1 MMGSKEREA
10 TMEERMAKYGMI
22 EKPKTVFANDF
33 SADDVPKALVDFQR
47 KLVSEAFEEELTI
60 KEYCIKPEDV
70 KAVKERILDVSN
82 EMFARAEEEFGPWA
96 AARAYCR
103 MRLEEAEERE
113 LENKKK
119 RLLAQIAD
127 NYLSKVKTHKE
138 FEEVQSLILME
149 VGQLTAKYADA
160 GKSDS
165 QDVKINAEISRT
177 LAEAAVLLIAN
188 PKEEAAVTEKVD
200 VTEEV
205 AITEEVAPKAEQ
217 TVEQKPEVEKV
228 ESTQE
233 KVLKETVKRA
243 QNEAA
248 KVSKTVIDIK
258 EHNKEYYN
266 NLIAKVKLKKSGKFN
281 REAFIKLTA
290 NEQFSLLRIAGIS
303 EDNLFDETR
312 LQENIAELIKFIEEE
327 DF

>member
-1 MMGSKEREA
+1 MKGIKEREA
-10 TMEERMAKYGMI
+10 TVEERMIKYGMT
-22 EKPKTVFANDF
+22 EKAPRTVFGNDF
-33 SADDVPKALVDFQR
+33 SGDNVPEALVAFQR
-47 KLVSEAFEEELTI
+47 KLVDEAFEEELTI
-60 KEYCIKPEDV
+60 KEYCIKPEDI
-70 KAVKERILDVSN
+70 KAVKERILEISN
-82 EMFARAEEEFGPWA
+82 EMFARADEEFGPWA

-119 RLLAQIAD
+119 RLLAQISD
-127 NYLSKVKTHKE
+127 SYLSKVKTHKE

-149 VGQLTAKYADA
+149 VGQLTAKYEDTN
-160 GKSDS
+160 KSDS
-165 QDVKINAEISRT
+165 KDVKINAEISKT
-177 LAEAAVLLIAN
+177 LAEAAVLLIAT
-188 PKEEAAVTEKVD
+188 PKEETKSTPE
-200 VTEEV
+200 
-205 AITEEVAPKAEQ
+205 PEQ

-233 KVLKETVKRA
+233 KVLKESVKKA
-243 QNEAA
+243 QGEAA

-281 REAFIKLTA
+281 REAFAKLTA

-303 EDNLFDETR
+303 EDNLFDETK
-312 LQENIAELIKFIEEE
+312 LQENIEELIKFIEE
-327 DF
+327 DFQ

>member
-1 MMGSKEREA
+1 MKGIKEREA
-10 TMEERMAKYGMI
+10 TVEERMIKYGMT
-22 EKPKTVFANDF
+22 EKAPRTVFGNDF
-33 SADDVPKALVDFQR
+33 SGDNVPEALVTFQR
-47 KLVSEAFEEELTI
+47 KLVDEAFEEELTI

-70 KAVKERILDVSN
+70 KAVKERILEISN
-82 EMFARAEEEFGPWA
+82 EMFARADEEFGPWA

-119 RLLAQIAD
+119 RLLAQISD
-127 NYLSKVKTHKE
+127 SYLSKVKTHKE

-149 VGQLTAKYADA
+149 IGQLTAKYEDTS
-160 GKSDS
+160 KSDS
-165 QDVKINAEISRT
+165 KDVKINAEISKT

-188 PKEEAAVTEKVD
+188 QKEEAKSTPE
-200 VTEEV
+200 
-205 AITEEVAPKAEQ
+205 PEQ

-233 KVLKETVKRA
+233 KVLKESVKKA
-243 QNEAA
+243 QGEAA

-266 NLIAKVKLKKSGKFN
+266 NLIAKVKLKKSGRFN
-281 REAFIKLTA
+281 REAFAKLTA
-290 NEQFSLLRIAGIS
+290 NEQFSLLRIAGVS
-303 EDNLFDETR
+303 EDNLFDETK
-312 LQENIAELIKFIEEE
+312 LQENIEELIKFIEE
-327 DF
+327 DFQ

>member
-1 MMGSKEREA
+1 MKGTKEREA
-10 TMEERMAKYGMI
+10 TIEERMIKYGMT
-22 EKPKTVFANDF
+22 EKAPRTVFGNDF
-33 SADDVPKALVDFQR
+33 SGNNAPEALVAFQR
-47 KLVSEAFEEELTI
+47 KLVDEAFEEELTI

-70 KAVKERILDVSN
+70 KAVKERILEISN
-82 EMFARAEEEFGPWA
+82 EMFARADEEFGPWA

-119 RLLAQIAD
+119 RLLAQISD

-149 VGQLTAKYADA
+149 VGQLTAKYANND
-160 GKSDS
+160 KSDS
-165 QDVKINAEISRT
+165 QDLMINANISRT
-177 LAEAAVLLIAN
+177 LAEAAVLLVAN
-188 PKEEAAVTEKVD
+188 PKEEIAAAEEEID
-200 VTEEV
+200 VTEE
-205 AITEEVAPKAEQ
+205 ATPEAK
-217 TVEQKPEVEKV
+217 QKPEEVEKV

-233 KVLKETVKRA
+233 KVLKESVKKA
-243 QNEAA
+243 QGEAA

-266 NLIAKVKLKKSGKFN
+266 NLIAKVKLKKSGRFN
-281 REAFIKLTA
+281 REAFAKLTA

-303 EDNLFDETR
+303 EDNLFDETK
-312 LQENIAELIKFIEEE
+312 LQENIEELIKFIEE
-327 DF
+327 DFQ

>member
-1 MMGSKEREA
+1 MKGIKEREA
-10 TMEERMAKYGMI
+10 TVEERMIKYGMT
-22 EKPKTVFANDF
+22 EKAPRTVFGNDF
-33 SADDVPKALVDFQR
+33 SGDNVPEALVAFQR
-47 KLVSEAFEEELTI
+47 KLVDEAFEEELTI

-70 KAVKERILDVSN
+70 KAVKERILEISN
-82 EMFARAEEEFGPWA
+82 EMFARADEEFGPWA

-119 RLLAQIAD
+119 RLLAQISD
-127 NYLSKVKTHKE
+127 SYLSKVKTHKE

-149 VGQLTAKYADA
+149 IGQLTAKYEDTS
-160 GKSDS
+160 KSDS
-165 QDVKINAEISRT
+165 KDVKINAEISKT

-188 PKEEAAVTEKVD
+188 QKEEAKSTPE
-200 VTEEV
+200 
-205 AITEEVAPKAEQ
+205 PEQ

-233 KVLKETVKRA
+233 KVLKESVKKA
-243 QNEAA
+243 QGEAA

-266 NLIAKVKLKKSGKFN
+266 NLIAKVKLKKSGRFN
-281 REAFIKLTA
+281 REAFAKLTA
-290 NEQFSLLRIAGIS
+290 NEQFSLLRIAGVS
-303 EDNLFDETR
+303 EDNLFDETK
-312 LQENIAELIKFIEEE
+312 LQENIEELIKFIEE
-327 DF
+327 DFQ